1 MRVWGIGWGRLVDMD
16 TDEQDPGYEDSS
28 VPQFLVTWKH
38 LEISVKNR
46 SRQEREWTAGSIELF
61 IALAEE
67 CYNNRRIMHD
77 VLSDNNGPFVD
88 AAGNPIGEAADSPAG
103 GEPIDSSGP
112 AESEAHTTSKRGRPL
127 SPSVSHTF

>member
-1 MRVWGIGWGRLVDMD
+1 MTNWCSLRGHQCGYGASLDPD
-16 TDEQDPGYEDSS
+16 TP
-28 VPQFLVTWKH
+28 PQFLVTWKH
-38 LEISVKNR
+38 QEISVKNR

-88 AAGNPIGEAADSPAG
+88 AAGNPIGEAA
-103 GEPIDSSGP
+103 
-112 AESEAHTTSKRGRPL
+112 
-127 SPSVSHTF
+127 